1 MDCQKVIDEIN
12 ATNAFGNYL
21 GITIEEVDAGYARVS
36 LDIRPEYTNP
46 YNTVHGGVLY
56 TVADMAGGTAAYSYG
71 QPVVTVDS
79 TFHFLNAGRNVTKLI
94 GIGQELRNGK
104 SIGVYEV
111 TIQDQDDKVL
121 CVGTFTYAKISSD
134 KVRETLQNKI

>member
-1 MDCQKVIDEIN
+1 MDFQRVIDEIN

-21 GITIEEVDAGYARVS
+21 GIQINEVSAGYAKVS

-56 TVADMAGGTAAYSYG
+56 TMADMAGGTAAYSYG

-79 TFHFLNAGRNVTKLI
+79 NFHFLSAGRNTTKLI
-94 GIGQELRNGK
+94 GIGKELRNGK
-104 SIGVYEV
+104 TLGVFEV
-111 TIQDQDDKVL
+111 LILDQDEKLL
-121 CVGTFTYAKISSD
+121 CSGTFTYAKIPAE
-134 KVRETLQNKI
+134 KVRDKESR

>member
-1 MDCQKVIDEIN
+1 MDFQRVIDEIN

-21 GITIEEVDAGYARVS
+21 GIQIDEVSAGYAKVS

-56 TVADMAGGTAAYSYG
+56 TMADMAGGTAAYSYG
-71 QPVVTVDS
+71 TPVVTVDS
-79 TFHFLNAGRNVTKLI
+79 NFHFLNAGRNTTKLI
-94 GIGQELRNGK
+94 GIGKELRNGK

-111 TIQDQDDKVL
+111 LIMDQNEKLL
-121 CVGTFTYAKISSD
+121 CSGTFTYAKIPAE
-134 KVRETLQNKI
+134 KVRERM